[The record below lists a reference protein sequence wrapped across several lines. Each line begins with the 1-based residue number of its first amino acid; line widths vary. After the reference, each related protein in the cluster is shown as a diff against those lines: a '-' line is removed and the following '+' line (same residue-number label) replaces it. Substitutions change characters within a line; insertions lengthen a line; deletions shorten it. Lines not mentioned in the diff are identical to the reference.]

1 MNEFLRELATLGLGM
16 GVLVLLGTC
25 AYLGQRS
32 VREKFARRRDQRV
45 RQVLLAL
52 LTAACLGIAVWA
64 IPVLDAPRRPLFDY
78 VGILLALACLAAVAA
93 LALDLLAGL
102 QLRLRG
108 AIPADAFIRAGDYA
122 GQVSRRGL
130 LQVVLMTADG
140 DSVHLPN
147 RYLLRVPIRQ
157 YVAGNVSASL
167 QSLAYESPAASVRE
181 PAAVAPAEPAAGFWP
196 ASTAPIINERREPT
210 LTTTAE
216 LDEPGEVAAVSS
228 APAPLVPEPVKA
240 VLDPHAAAE
249 LANMKNEYTDLSQ
262 QLLDVERALQAAGQ
276 GEERQPLSLEKKKME
291 ARLFRLAKQI
301 SQLEAG
307 ERRRA

>member
-25 AYLGQRS
+25 AYLGQRN

-52 LTAACLGIAVWA
+52 LTAACLAIAVSS

-78 VGILLALACLAAVAA
+78 VGILLALACLGAAAA

-108 AIPADAFIRAGDYA
+108 AVPAGAFIRAGDYA
-122 GQVSRRGL
+122 GQVSCRGL
-130 LQVVLMTADG
+130 LQVVITTADG

-157 YVAGNVSASL
+157 LADANVAASL
-167 QSLAYESPAASVRE
+167 QSLAYESPAVSARE
-181 PAAVAPAEPAAGFWP
+181 PAAVAAVEPAPGFWA
-196 ASTAPIINERREPT
+196 ASAAPVSNERREPT
-210 LTTTAE
+210 LTTAAE
-216 LDEPGEVAAVSS
+216 INEPGEMAAVSS
-228 APAPLVPEPVKA
+228 VAAPLVEEQPKP
-240 VLDPHAAAE
+240 VLDPHTAAE
-249 LANMKNEYTDLSQ
+249 LTSMKNEYTDLSQ